1 MRIFNRSTFLWSADK
16 NGINAVY
23 ASLSLS
29 LSLSFSLSLS
39 LSLSKSVIKEN
50 LWGESTDAA
59 VRADIIDSLVRDNVD
74 NIVRVSVT
82 LYSPAR
88 GPP

>member
-1 MRIFNRSTFLWSADK
+1 MNEYIQSQQISLIRGQKRDKCRLRTSPSSA
-16 NGINAVY
+16 IE
-23 ASLSLS
+23 
-29 LSLSFSLSLS
+29 
-39 LSLSKSVIKEN
+39 EN

-59 VRADIIDSLVRDNVD
+59 VRADIIDSLVRDNVGD
-74 NIVRVSVT
+74 VVRVSVT

>member
-1 MRIFNRSTFLWSADK
+1 MSFSVKRLREYSTVANFSDPPTK

-23 ASLSLS
+23 ALL
-29 LSLSFSLSLS
+29 
-39 LSLSKSVIKEN
+39 KSAIEEN
-50 LWGESTDAA
+50 LQGESTDAA
-59 VRADIIDSLVRDNVD
+59 VRPDIIDSLVRDNVD
-74 NIVRVSVT
+74 DVVSVSVT

>member
-1 MRIFNRSTFLWSADK
+1 MSFPVKRPYEYSSAANFSDPPTK

-23 ASLSLS
+23 ALL
-29 LSLSFSLSLS
+29 
-39 LSLSKSVIKEN
+39 KSVIEGN
-50 LWGESTDAA
+50 LWEESTDAA
-59 VRADIIDSLVRDNVD
+59 VRPDIIDSLVRRDNVGD
-74 NIVRVSVT
+74 VVRVSVT